1 MYNVKS
7 LKAEEFISDEEI
19 KETLEYAEA
28 NKNNIGLIDAIIE
41 KAKLKKGL
49 THREASVLLACEIPE
64 KLDEVYKLAQHKEGF
79 LRKQNRAFCTA
90 LSVKLLCERL
100 CLLSISHEK

>member
-41 KAKLKKGL
+41 KAKLKNKSL
-49 THREASVLLACEIPE
+49 C
-64 KLDEVYKLAQHKEGF
+64 KEDF
-79 LRKQNRAFCTA
+79 E
-90 LSVKLLCERL
+90 ERVMKIT
-100 CLLSISHEK
+100 SF

>member
-41 KAKLKKGL
+41 KAKLKKR
-49 THREASVLLACEIPE
+49 THTQRGIS
-64 KLDEVYKLAQHKEGF
+64 
-79 LRKQNRAFCTA
+79 AFS
-90 LSVKLLCERL
+90 L
-100 CLLSISHEK
+100 

>member
-28 NKNNIGLIDAIIE
+28 NKNNIGLIDEIIE

-49 THREASVLLACEIPE
+49 THREC
-64 KLDEVYKLAQHKEGF
+64 F
-79 LRKQNRAFCTA
+79 
-90 LSVKLLCERL
+90 
-100 CLLSISHEK
+100 

>member
-41 KAKLKKGL
+41 KAKLKKRTHTQRGISAFEPVRFRRSL
-49 THREASVLLACEIPE
+49 TRFTS
-64 KLDEVYKLAQHKEGF
+64 
-79 LRKQNRAFCTA
+79 
-90 LSVKLLCERL
+90 
-100 CLLSISHEK
+100 LLSR

>member
-28 NKNNIGLIDAIIE
+28 NKNNIGLSMR
-41 KAKLKKGL
+41 L
-49 THREASVLLACEIPE
+49 S
-64 KLDEVYKLAQHKEGF
+64 
-79 LRKQNRAFCTA
+79 RKQ
-90 LSVKLLCERL
+90 S
-100 CLLSISHEK
+100 

>member
-41 KAKLKKGL
+41 KAKLKPVRFRRSL
-49 THREASVLLACEIPE
+49 TRFTSLHSR
-64 KLDEVYKLAQHKEGF
+64 
-79 LRKQNRAFCTA
+79 
-90 LSVKLLCERL
+90 
-100 CLLSISHEK
+100 

>member
-41 KAKLKKGL
+41 KAKLKR
-49 THREASVLLACEIPE
+49 THTQRGIS
-64 KLDEVYKLAQHKEGF
+64 
-79 LRKQNRAFCTA
+79 AFS
-90 LSVKLLCERL
+90 L
-100 CLLSISHEK
+100 

>member
-41 KAKLKKGL
+41 
-49 THREASVLLACEIPE
+49 THTQRGIS
-64 KLDEVYKLAQHKEGF
+64 
-79 LRKQNRAFCTA
+79 AFS
-90 LSVKLLCERL
+90 L
-100 CLLSISHEK
+100 

>member
-41 KAKLKKGL
+41 KAKLQR
-49 THREASVLLACEIPE
+49 THTQRGIS
-64 KLDEVYKLAQHKEGF
+64 
-79 LRKQNRAFCTA
+79 AFS
-90 LSVKLLCERL
+90 L
-100 CLLSISHEK
+100 

>member
-64 KLDEVYKLAQHKEGF
+64 KLDEVYTADKEGF

>member
-28 NKNNIGLIDAIIE
+28 NKNNIGLIEAIIGE
-41 KAKLKKGL
+41 SKAKKR
-49 THREASVLLACEIPE
+49 THTQRGIS
-64 KLDEVYKLAQHKEGF
+64 
-79 LRKQNRAFCTA
+79 AFS
-90 LSVKLLCERL
+90 L
-100 CLLSISHEK
+100 

>member
-41 KAKLKKGL
+41 KAKLKKDSH
-49 THREASVLLACEIPE
+49 TE
-64 KLDEVYKLAQHKEGF
+64 KHQCF
-79 LRKQNRAFCTA
+79 
-90 LSVKLLCERL
+90 
-100 CLLSISHEK
+100 

>member
-28 NKNNIGLIDAIIE
+28 NKNNIGLIDAII
-41 KAKLKKGL
+41 AVSYTHL
-49 THREASVLLACEIPE
+49 TLPTIYSV
-64 KLDEVYKLAQHKEGF
+64 
-79 LRKQNRAFCTA
+79 
-90 LSVKLLCERL
+90 
-100 CLLSISHEK
+100 

>member
-41 KAKLKKGL
+41 KAKTKKR
-49 THREASVLLACEIPE
+49 THTQRGIS
-64 KLDEVYKLAQHKEGF
+64 
-79 LRKQNRAFCTA
+79 AFS
-90 LSVKLLCERL
+90 L
-100 CLLSISHEK
+100 

>member
-28 NKNNIGLIDAIIE
+28 NKCNYRE
-41 KAKLKKGL
+41 SKAKKR
-49 THREASVLLACEIPE
+49 THTQRGIS
-64 KLDEVYKLAQHKEGF
+64 
-79 LRKQNRAFCTA
+79 AFS
-90 LSVKLLCERL
+90 L
-100 CLLSISHEK
+100 

>member
-28 NKNNIGLIDAIIE
+28 NKNNIGLIDKIIE
-41 KAKLKKGL
+41 KAKLKKR
-49 THREASVLLACEIPE
+49 THTQRGIS
-64 KLDEVYKLAQHKEGF
+64 
-79 LRKQNRAFCTA
+79 AFS
-90 LSVKLLCERL
+90 L
-100 CLLSISHEK
+100 

>member
-28 NKNNIGLIDAIIE
+28 NKNNIGLIDKIIE

-49 THREASVLLACEIPE
+49 THRSGGGVARRLRR
-64 KLDEVYKLAQHKEGF
+64 F
-79 LRKQNRAFCTA
+79 LIN
-90 LSVKLLCERL
+90 SYD
-100 CLLSISHEK
+100 

>member
-1 MYNVKS
+1 MKMYNVKS

-41 KAKLKKGL
+41 KAKLKKDSH
-49 THREASVLLACEIPE
+49 T
-64 KLDEVYKLAQHKEGF
+64 
-79 LRKQNRAFCTA
+79 
-90 LSVKLLCERL
+90 ERRQ
-100 CLLSISHEK
+100 CF